1 MKRIVKTTLTI
12 VIFVLTILLLPI
24 ANAAAQTQS
33 RTELVYTT
41 VDRQPEFPGGKAALS
56 QYLAANIRF
65 PSALMRKN
73 YNTGPVAAK
82 FIVDKLGDVRDV
94 RVTTKP
100 LDKNMQKGMQEF
112 MTTIIAAVEKM
123 PRWRPGQA
131 TRRTGQAFEN
141 CRRCAA
147 AAGGWRTP
155 GV

>member
-1 MKRIVKTTLTI
+1 MKRILHAMLVAVTAVAATTI
-12 VIFVLTILLLPI
+12 MLL
-24 ANAAAQTQS
+24 AGAEAAAQT
-33 RTELVYTT
+33 RPTEQVYTT

-100 LDKNMQKGMQEF
+100 LGRKMQKGMQEF

-123 PRWRPGQA
+123 PRWRPGQVN
-131 TRRTGQAFEN
+131 GQSVSVFYTLPIEVN
-141 CRRCAA
+141 MQ
-147 AAGGWRTP
+147 
-155 GV
+155 

>member
-1 MKRIVKTTLTI
+1 MKCILHAMLAAATT
-12 VIFVLTILLLPI
+12 VMVL
-24 ANAAAQTQS
+24 ADSDAAAQTQP
-33 RTELVYTT
+33 TEQVYTT
-41 VDRQPEFPGGKAALS
+41 VDRQPEFPGGKAALG

-100 LDKNMQKGMQEF
+100 SGKKMQKGMQEF

-123 PRWRPGQA
+123 PRWRPGQVN
-131 TRRTGQAFEN
+131 GQSVSVFY
-141 CRRCAA
+141 
-147 AAGGWRTP
+147 TLP
-155 GV
+155 VGVNMQ